1 MKFVEINYN
10 VAVDYQWAYKV
21 SSSDKNYSQRQDK
34 SLDYYFY
41 DSDSNEKIEEFKE
54 FILKNPSLRGVRT
67 INISKTDERMKT

>member
-1 MKFVEINYN
+1 MKFVDINYN
-10 VAVDYQWAYKV
+10 VAVNYQWAYKV
-21 SSSDKNYSQRQDK
+21 NSSDKNYSQRQDK
-34 SLDYYFY
+34 SLDYFFY